1 MPAAAVTPAPIAYTI
16 IVAVKTFV
24 VGFQCCDVSMY
35 HTAMPVSR
43 QGGLRLERLCDGLP
57 VSYHDEIMVFIAST
71 ALL

>member
-24 VGFQCCDVSMY
+24 VGFQCCDVSLY

-43 QGGLRLERLCDGLP
+43 QGGLPRERVHAGLP
-57 VSYHDEIMVFIAST
+57 ASYHDKIMVFIAST